1 MKIMEG
7 LQCLSDDPETSYI
20 ESVLRRIAVG
30 YGDYPD
36 SARCRID
43 TLQQGI
49 KYK

>member
-1 MKIMEG
+1 MEK
-7 LQCLSDDPETSYI
+7 LECLSDDPIKSDVEK
-20 ESVLRRIAVG
+20 VLRHIAVG
-30 YGDYPD
+30 YGDFPD